1 MTKKPSDM
9 LLNVAIAIAVVLGLF
24 VLGSWLLQVRSDSET
39 DDVSAGKSIQ
49 ISEVNLRPRC

>member
-1 MTKKPSDM
+1 M